1 LKRVL
6 IPSVMALALSAVA
19 CGPAVTNAEPAWP
32 ENAKKWFDRAHASYR
47 VGDVDDADAAVGN
60 ALRVLPDEPSV
71 RVLAARIALA
81 RLEYDRATQLLN
93 GVDSTDARGIR
104 GRAYWYAGQVDK
116 AADEL
121 EKLVADPEVRDLWAT
136 EVAKLARRGS
146 GRKPFRMSGG
156 MVAVMEMPQVASTS
170 LVVPVEVNG
179 EPALGLIA
187 TGTAEAVV
195 DSGGP
200 AGEPKWISL
209 RFGERI
215 EVKDVP
221 ALAKDLTGISK
232 QLNAPIKVLIGVNL
246 LRHLH
251 PTLDFAG
258 SQFVVRNFEPPP
270 PPQATTVR
278 VSYVRGGG
286 MMMRGAFG
294 SEQTAPGAA
303 LLIDTSMTFP
313 LALDEGGW
321 KKAGVPTS
329 SLRSIPNAG
338 SLRAGILPQL
348 RLGAFTVPQVP
359 GVLGAPVAEL
369 EKGLDVDLDGLVGSG
384 LLATFRITLVDGG
397 RTMWLEDLPAEALI
411 PAPKLPNLPDAGDA
425 PEDEDVSDAQLEA
438 PGKSGQPG
446 LKKPGLPKLP
456 TLKAPML
463 KGGAAPPA
471 SGGAAPAP
479 APAPGGAAPA
489 PKAPTPAGAAPAPK
503 APAPAPAPAPTAK
516 PAAPAGNQPPAPKP
530 PAPAGAKP

>member
-1 LKRVL
+1 MKSAL
-6 IPSVMALALSAVA
+6 IPSAMLLALCSAA
-19 CGPAVTNAEPAWP
+19 CGPAVTNSEPAWP
-32 ENAKKWFDRAHASYR
+32 ENAKKWFDRAQQSYR
-47 VGDVDDADAAVGN
+47 TGDVEDAESAVGN
-60 ALRVLPDEPSV
+60 ALRVLPEAPEV
-71 RVLAARIALA
+71 RILAARIALA
-81 RLEYDRATQLLN
+81 RLDYERTTQLLN
-93 GVDSTDARGIR
+93 GVEGSDASSVR
-104 GRAYWYAGQVDK
+104 GRAYWYAGQIDK

-121 EKLVADPEVRDLWAT
+121 EKLVADPEVRDPWAA
-136 EVAKLARRGS
+136 EVAKLARRGA
-146 GRKPFRMSGG
+146 GRKPFKMSGG

-200 AGEPKWISL
+200 AGDPKWISL

-215 EVKDVP
+215 DVKDVP
-221 ALAKDLTGISK
+221 ALSKDLSGISK

-251 PTLDFAG
+251 PTVDFAG
-258 SQFVVRNFEPPP
+258 SQFVVRSFEPPP
-270 PPQATTVR
+270 PPQATTVK

-294 SEQTAPGAA
+294 SDAASPGAA

-321 KKAGVPTS
+321 KKAGVQTS
-329 SLRSIPNAG
+329 ALRSIPNAG
-338 SLRAGILPQL
+338 SLRAGVLPQL

-384 LLATFRITLVDGG
+384 LLATFRVTLVDGG
-397 RTMWLEDLPAEALI
+397 RTMWLEDLPPEALM
-411 PAPKLPNLPDAGDA
+411 PAPKLPDLPDPGDVPDDE
-425 PEDEDVSDAQLEA
+425 PEDEPA
-438 PGKSGQPG
+438 PA
-446 LKKPGLPKLP
+446 KPGAPKPPLGKP
-456 TLKAPML
+456 P
-463 KGGAAPPA
+463 APPA
-471 SGGAAPAP
+471 PGAKPTGVAPKPPVAP
-479 APAPGGAAPA
+479 PPMPPPA
-489 PKAPTPAGAAPAPK
+489 PKAG
-503 APAPAPAPAPTAK
+503 
-516 PAAPAGNQPPAPKP
+516 GNAPPATPKGT
-530 PAPAGAKP
+530 AP

>member
-1 LKRVL
+1 MGYLVAAGHGSRREVTLKRVL
-6 IPSVMALALSAVA
+6 IPAVALSLLGVA
-19 CGPAVTNAEPAWP
+19 CGPAVTNTEAAWP
-32 ENAKKWFDRAHASYR
+32 ANAKKWFDRAQASFR
-47 VGDVDDADAAVGN
+47 TGDVDDAESAVEN
-60 ALRVLPDEPSV
+60 ALRVMPDEPAV
-71 RVLAARIALA
+71 RLLAARIALA
-81 RLEYDRATQLLN
+81 HLQYDRAAQLLN
-93 GVDSTDARGIR
+93 AVDGSDASSIR
-104 GRAYWYAGQVDK
+104 SRAYWYSGQVDK

-121 EKLVADPEVRDLWAT
+121 EKLVADPEVHDVWAA

-146 GRKPFRMSGG
+146 GRKPFRMTGG
-156 MVAVMEMPQVASTS
+156 MVAVTDMPQVASTS
-170 LVVPVEVNG
+170 MVVPVEVNG

-200 AGEPKWISL
+200 AGDPKWISL

-221 ALAKDLTGISK
+221 ALSKDLSGISK
-232 QLNAPIKVLIGVNL
+232 QLNAPIKMLIGVNL

-251 PTLDFAG
+251 PTIDFAG
-258 SQFVVRNFEPPP
+258 SQFVVRTFEPPP

-294 SEQTAPGAA
+294 SDQSAPNAS

-329 SLRSIPNAG
+329 GLRSIPNAG
-338 SLRAGILPQL
+338 ALRAGVLPQL

-384 LLATFRITLVDGG
+384 LLATFRVTLVDGG
-397 RTMWLEDLPAEALI
+397 RTMWLEDLPREALI
-411 PAPKLPNLPDAGDA
+411 SGPKLPALPDLSDVPDSELEEEPEPPPTKPGFKKPAPKA
-425 PEDEDVSDAQLEA
+425 P
-438 PGKSGQPG
+438 
-446 LKKPGLPKLP
+446 
-456 TLKAPML
+456 
-463 KGGAAPPA
+463 
-471 SGGAAPAP
+471 
-479 APAPGGAAPA
+479 APA
-489 PKAPTPAGAAPAPK
+489 PKAPTPAPAPAPKATGPAPAPAPPPKAPAPAPK
-503 APAPAPAPAPTAK
+503 APAPAGNAPP
-516 PAAPAGNQPPAPKP
+516 
-530 PAPAGAKP
+530 GAKP

>member
-1 LKRVL
+1 MGYLVAAGHGSRREVTLKRVL
-6 IPSVMALALSAVA
+6 IPAAVALSVLAVG
-19 CGPAVTNAEPAWP
+19 CGPAVNASEAAWP
-32 ENAKKWFDRAHASYR
+32 ENAKKWFDRAQASYR
-47 VGDVDDADAAVGN
+47 TGDVDDAESAVEN
-60 ALRVLPDEPSV
+60 ALRVMPDEPAV
-71 RVLAARIALA
+71 RLLAARIALA
-81 RLEYDRATQLLN
+81 HLQYDRTTQLLN
-93 GVDSTDARGIR
+93 GVDSSDASSIR
-104 GRAYWYAGQVDK
+104 SRAYWYSGQVDK

-121 EKLVADPEVRDLWAT
+121 EKLVADPEVRDAWAA
-136 EVAKLARRGS
+136 EVAKLARRGT
-146 GRKPFRMSGG
+146 GRKPFRLSGG
-156 MVAVMEMPQVASTS
+156 MVAVTEMPQVASTS

-200 AGEPKWISL
+200 AGDPKWISL

-221 ALAKDLTGISK
+221 ALSKDLSGISK

-251 PTLDFAG
+251 PTIDFAG
-258 SQFVVRNFEPPP
+258 SQFVVRTFEPPP

-294 SEQTAPGAA
+294 SDQNAPSAS

-329 SLRSIPNAG
+329 GLRSIPNAG
-338 SLRAGILPQL
+338 SLRAGVLPQL

-384 LLATFRITLVDGG
+384 LLATFRVTLVDGG
-397 RTMWLEDLPAEALI
+397 RTMWLEDLPREALI
-411 PAPKLPNLPDAGDA
+411 GGPKLPALP
-425 PEDEDVSDAQLEA
+425 DVSDVPDSELEEEPEA
-438 PGKSGQPG
+438 PPTKPG
-446 LKKPGLPKLP
+446 AKKPL
-456 TLKAPML
+456 
-463 KGGAAPPA
+463 
-471 SGGAAPAP
+471 
-479 APAPGGAAPA
+479 
-489 PKAPTPAGAAPAPK
+489 PKAPTPAPKAPGPAPAPTPAPKAPAPALAPAPAPK
-503 APAPAPAPAPTAK
+503 APAPAPKAPAPAPK
-516 PAAPAGNQPPAPKP
+516 APAPGGN
-530 PAPAGAKP
+530 APAGAKP

>member
-1 LKRVL
+1 MKSFLL
-6 IPSVMALALSAVA
+6 PSALALALSSMA
-19 CGPAVTNAEPAWP
+19 CGPAVTNSEPVWP
-32 ENAKKWFDRAHASYR
+32 DAAKKWFDRAEASYR
-47 VGDVDDADAAVGN
+47 TGDIDDAELSLGN
-60 ALRVLPDEPSV
+60 ALRVLPDEPLV
-71 RVLAARIALA
+71 RVLGARIALA
-81 RLEYDRATQLLN
+81 KLEYDRSTQLLAT
-93 GVDSTDARGIR
+93 VESADASAIR
-104 GRAYWYAGQVDK
+104 GRAYWYSGQIDK

-121 EKLVADPEVRDLWAT
+121 EKLVADPEVRDIWAT

-146 GRKPFRMSGG
+146 GRKPFKMSGG
-156 MVAVMEMPQVASTS
+156 LLAMMEMPQVASTS

-200 AGEPKWISL
+200 GGDPKWISL

-221 ALAKDLTGISK
+221 ALSKDLSGISK

-251 PTLDFAG
+251 PTIDFSG
-258 SQFVVRNFEPPP
+258 SQFVVRSFEPPP

-278 VSYVRGGG
+278 ISYVRGGG
-286 MMMRGAFG
+286 MMMRGGFG
-294 SEQTAPGAA
+294 TDLNAPPAS

-321 KKAGVPTS
+321 KKAGLPTS

-338 SLRAGILPQL
+338 GLRAGILPQL
-348 RLGAFTVPQVP
+348 RLGAFTIPQVP

-369 EKGLDVDLDGLVGSG
+369 EKGLGVDLDGLVGSG
-384 LLATFRITLVDGG
+384 LLATFRVTLADRG

-411 PAPKLPNLPDAGDA
+411 PAPKMPSLPDVGDVPDDPEPEPEPTKPAAKAGW
-425 PEDEDVSDAQLEA
+425 
-438 PGKSGQPG
+438 
-446 LKKPGLPKLP
+446 
-456 TLKAPML
+456 KAP
-463 KGGAAPPA
+463 KPKGAA
-471 SGGAAPAP
+471 
-479 APAPGGAAPA
+479 A
-489 PKAPTPAGAAPAPK
+489 PKAPAANTPPAPK
-503 APAPAPAPAPTAK
+503 APAP
-516 PAAPAGNQPPAPKP
+516 
-530 PAPAGAKP
+530 GAKP

>member
-1 LKRVL
+1 MGYLVAAGHRPGPEVPVKRVL
-6 IPSVMALALSAVA
+6 ISSAVALALSTAA
-19 CGPAVTNAEPAWP
+19 CGNAVTNSEPVWP
-32 ENAKKWFDRAHASYR
+32 ETAKKWFDRAQASYR
-47 VGDVDDADAAVGN
+47 VGDVDDAEVAVGN
-60 ALRVLPDEPSV
+60 ALRVMPDEPAV
-71 RVLAARIALA
+71 RVLAARISLA
-81 RLEYDRATQLLN
+81 RLEYDRTTQLLA
-93 GVDSTDARGIR
+93 GVDSSDARSIR
-104 GRAYWYAGQVDK
+104 GRAYWYSGQVDK

-136 EVAKLARRGS
+136 EVAKLARRGT
-146 GRKPFRMSGG
+146 GRKPFKMSGG
-156 MVAVMEMPQVASTS
+156 LVAVMEMPQVASTS

-200 AGEPKWISL
+200 AGDPKWISM

-221 ALAKDLTGISK
+221 ALSKDLSGISK

-251 PTLDFAG
+251 PTVDFAG
-258 SQFVVRNFEPPP
+258 SQFVVRTFEPPP

-294 SEQTAPGAA
+294 SDQTAPGAS

-321 KKAGVPTS
+321 KKAGVLTS

-338 SLRAGILPQL
+338 ALRAGILPQL

-384 LLATFRITLVDGG
+384 LLATFRVTLVDGG
-397 RTMWLEDLPAEALI
+397 RTMWLEDLPSEALVA
-411 PAPKLPNLPDAGDA
+411 PPKLPNLPDVGDLPAEETEEEEEA
-425 PEDEDVSDAQLEA
+425 PA
-438 PGKSGQPG
+438 PGKKGAP
-446 LKKPGLPKLP
+446 KPGALPKP
-456 TLKAPML
+456 AP
-463 KGGAAPPA
+463 AAPKP
-471 SGGAAPAP
+471 GAPAP
-479 APAPGGAAPA
+479 AAP
-489 PKAPTPAGAAPAPK
+489 
-503 APAPAPAPAPTAK
+503 K
-516 PAAPAGNQPPAPKP
+516 PAAPAAPKPALPAPAPKP
-530 PAPAGAKP
+530 GNQPTAPKAPGAAP